1 MIIASP
7 CPFVVKILTVLLL
20 LIILLDGFV
29 VVIIMLLLLMLLLIF
44 MFNMLQLLIDR
55 FCYVAVI
62 ISAMVNPNLISYVAV
77 AIIFGNF
84 VADINVVNI

>member
-7 CPFVVKILTVLLL
+7 CPFVVKILAVLLL

-29 VVIIMLLLLMLLLIF
+29 VVIIMLPLLIF

-62 ISAMVNPNLISYVAV
+62 ISAMVNPNLISYVAL
-77 AIIFGNF
+77 AIIFGF
-84 VADINVVNI
+84 VVDINVVNI

>member
-1 MIIASP
+1 MIIASS
-7 CPFVVKILTVLLL
+7 CPFVVKILAVLLL
-20 LIILLDGFV
+20 LIILLDGFF
-29 VVIIMLLLLMLLLIF
+29 VVIIMLLLLIF

-77 AIIFGNF
+77 AIIFGF
-84 VADINVVNI
+84 VVDINVVYNYIKGF